1 MPDPQRVGKGGIK
14 LSGGK
19 VDFNDPK
26 MKSAQSAC
34 QKYMQIGGGETLDPA
49 KRAKLQESALNYAR
63 CMRGQGVD
71 MPDPKLAGN
80 GGLTF
85 QAGPGSGPK
94 RPNGSGPQG
103 PRGQPRLAQVQGR
116 RQGVQS
122 LPGRPSG
129 RRARARSRRSE
140 RRRPQGRV
148 GSSRPPPRR
157 PRRAGRG
164 RTRRHR
170 GRRLAAARARRR
182 PRHQGG
188 QRRVPLGAAAVSAA
202 TSSTARTSTAR
213 WASPT
218 RRRRPPRPPAPS
230 RACATRATPS
240 RAGDR

>member
-1 MPDPQRVGKGGIK
+1 MRTHTLIRPLLAAVLITGALVVGACGEEAGAGDGTGTEASDRGDELQEAGLKYAQCMREHGIDMPDPQRVGKGGIK

-94 RPNGSGPQG
+94 SANGNG
-103 PRGQPRLAQVQGR
+103 PRSGLGVNPDSPRFK
-116 RQGVQS
+116 
-122 LPGRPSG
+122 
-129 RRARARSRRSE
+129 
-140 RRRPQGRV
+140 
-148 GSSRPPPRR
+148 
-157 PRRAGRG
+157 
-164 RTRRHR
+164 
-170 GRRLAAARARRR
+170 AADK
-182 PRHQGG
+182 
-188 QRRVPLGAAAVSAA
+188 
-202 TSSTARTSTAR
+202 
-213 WASPT
+213 
-218 RRRRPPRPPAPS
+218 
-230 RACATRATPS
+230 ACNHFL
-240 RAGDR
+240 GDRPGAGASTEQAK